1 MPDALPFRDPYPDGP
16 VSVARLIYHD
26 TLVLLRLK
34 KAPRL
39 RGTREAHFILG
50 TDYAVSYETGDGTRM
65 RLAVPRGMVTDLASV
80 PPVFRSLVSR
90 TGPWVEAAVVHD
102 FLTIAWRAM
111 DGVGS
116 AERRRFADEMM
127 LAGMAAAGVDRARR
141 GLIYAGIRAA
151 AVVGYPQRQR
161 PRPWSD
167 FSVDLAA
174 PDIVA
179 QLPPGLRAGDATRP
193 A

>member
-1 MPDALPFRDPYPDGP
+1 MSDALSVADPYPDAP
-16 VSVARLIYHD
+16 VTVARLIYHD

-34 KAPRL
+34 TAPRL
-39 RGTREAHFILG
+39 RGSREAHFILG
-50 TDYAVSYETGDGTRM
+50 TDYAVSYETGDGARV
-65 RLAVPRGMVTDLASV
+65 RLTVPRGMVTDLASV

-116 AERRRFADEMM
+116 AERRRFADEVM
-127 LAGMAAAGVDRARR
+127 LAGMTAAGVDRARR

-151 AVVGYPQRQR
+151 ALAGYPQRQR

-167 FSVDLAA
+167 FALDLAA

-179 QLPPGLRAGDATRP
+179 QLPPGLRAGDGTRT